1 MLLNAESKKG
11 LEIVA
16 SRKLAIS
23 SPKFIDFNKP
33 IKNEIMLNNNKN
45 NGNKKLTASFKTT
58 KNNQEISFK
67 ICGQTCKA
75 LIALIEA
82 KEKGIT
88 ALEVSSWAFRLAAY
102 IHILRSKFNL
112 EISTINEAHKNGFH
126 ARYHLLDEIK
136 ILEVK
141 ND

>member
-1 MLLNAESKKG
+1 MLLNQQNKKG

-16 SRKLAIS
+16 SGKLAIS
-23 SPKFIDFNKP
+23 SPKFIDFSKP

-45 NGNKKLTASFKTT
+45 NGNKKLCAKFKLN
-58 KNNQEISFK
+58 KNTQEISFK
-67 ICGQTCKA
+67 ICGQNCKT

-102 IHILRSKFNL
+102 IHILRSQFNL
-112 EISTINEAHKNGFH
+112 EISTTDESHKNGFH
-126 ARYHLLDEIK
+126 ARYHLLDEVK
-136 ILEVK
+136 ILEVL
-141 ND
+141 NG